1 MKYADRFLKYD
12 EDYTPHHYTFHGECL
27 MGNHHEVKV
36 PAQELFEYRD
46 GKYIQD
52 ALVSVSALDRE
63 FLLTG
68 GCCVE

>member
-1 MKYADRFLKYD
+1 
-12 EDYTPHHYTFHGECL
+12 
-27 MGNHHEVKV
+27 MGKHHEVKV
-36 PAQELFEYRD
+36 PAEELFEYRD

-68 GCCVE
+68 GCCIE

>member
-1 MKYADRFLKYD
+1 
-12 EDYTPHHYTFHGECL
+12 
-27 MGNHHEVKV
+27 MGKHHEVMV
-36 PAQELFEYRD
+36 PAEELFEYRN
-46 GKYIQD
+46 GEYIQD